1 MNQPMPVSE
10 KGQRIRER
18 NAHLPHSDAV
28 DSAREHALRLLD
40 QRAYA
45 CAQIRTKLR
54 TRGYKDAVCDEVVTR
69 LAEVGLLNDS
79 DYAAMMVRSL
89 HTMRGLSRRA
99 LAGELSR
106 RGIGTD
112 DAQAALNQID
122 TEDEYIA
129 ALHVARK
136 KARSTQGLSREV
148 RMRRIASQLARK
160 GYSPAVAYG
169 CAREVLAQEPD
180 TTCGEE

>member
-1 MNQPMPVSE
+1 MPVSE
-10 KGQRIRER
+10 KGKRIRER
-18 NAHLPHSDAV
+18 NANLPHADAV
-28 DSAREHALRLLD
+28 ESAREYALRLLD

-54 TRGYKDAVCDEVVTR
+54 TRGYQDDVCDEVVSR
-69 LAEVGLLNDS
+69 LTEVGLLNDAE
-79 DYAAMMVRSL
+79 YAAMMVRSL
-89 HTMRGLSRRA
+89 HNLRGLSRRA

-106 RGIGTD
+106 RGVGTD

-122 TEDEYIA
+122 TEDEQVA

-160 GYSPAVAYG
+160 GYSPAVTYN
-169 CAREVLAQEPD
+169 CAREVLAQEPEPM
-180 TTCGEE
+180 CGQE